1 MIDFKEIE
9 VGYNKTLFRVSELKI
24 KKGEIFV
31 LAGKNGIGKS
41 TLLKTISGQIK
52 PLKGKLIINEKS
64 INTYNLKNMSQ
75 TCAIVNSSFSGIP
88 YLTAKNYVSLGRT
101 PHTNAWGKLNEK
113 DEQTAINC
121 LKDISMLSFQDTF
134 TNELS
139 DGERQLL
146 SIARAVCQDTPIILL
161 DEPTAFLDY
170 KNKQKIIQYL
180 KSIAKLKNKTIL
192 ISSHDLDICTQEKLP
207 FLVISK
213 KEKTLKKMENADLK
227 TILNEAFN

>member
-9 VGYNKTLFRVSELKI
+9 IGYNKTLFRVSDLKI
-24 KKGEIFV
+24 NKGEIFV

-52 PLKGKLIINEKS
+52 PLKGKLIINDKS
-64 INTYNLKNMSQ
+64 INRYNLKNMSQ

-101 PHTNAWGKLNEK
+101 PHTNAWGQLNKK
-113 DEQTAINC
+113 DEQAAVNC
-121 LKDISMLSFQDTF
+121 LKDISMLSFQDIF

-180 KSIAKLKNKTIL
+180 KSIAELKKKTIL

-213 KEKTLKKMENADLK
+213 KEKKLKKLEKTDLK
-227 TILNEAFN
+227 TILKEAFN

>member
-1 MIDFKEIE
+1 ME
-9 VGYNKTLFRVSELKI
+9 
-24 KKGEIFV
+24 
-31 LAGKNGIGKS
+31 
-41 TLLKTISGQIK
+41 
-52 PLKGKLIINEKS
+52 KL
-64 INTYNLKNMSQ
+64 
-75 TCAIVNSSFSGIP
+75 SSFSGIP

-101 PHTNAWGKLNEK
+101 PHTNAWGKLNENDK
-113 DEQTAINC
+113 KTVINC

-134 TNELS
+134 TNQLS

-180 KSIAKLKNKTIL
+180 KSIAELKNKTIL

-213 KEKTLKKMENADLK
+213 KEKTLKKMEKNDLK